1 MYISTLLR
9 AFAEW
14 RKYRAA
20 VRELSTLDD
29 RILNDIGLNGTTIRE
44 AARTGA
50 RR

>member
-20 VRELSTLDD
+20 VRELSALDD
-29 RILNDIGLNGTTIRE
+29 RILSDIGLTRTAIGE

-50 RR
+50 GR